1 MKRPHYTVTF
11 IDGSEMQI
19 FKQLKNKSKTGLC
32 DVLNLNFQTVYS
44 EIFTRKKGFY
54 EAKDKAFIVKPFSF

>member
-1 MKRPHYTVTF
+1 MSRPHYTATF

-32 DVLNLNFQTVYS
+32 DVLNLNLQTVYHQIKRTGS
-44 EIFTRKKGFY
+44 Y
-54 EAKDKAFIVKPFSF
+54 EPKDKAFIVKPFSF